1 MTPAPNKPLYINGRF
16 LTQKFSGVQ
25 RFATEVTLALQ
36 SLRADVELLV
46 PPGQIA
52 APIAG
57 SVTVGRWHGQGWEQL
72 ELPRRAADGLL
83 LNLGNTAPLM
93 GRHQIVVIHDAGVFS
108 TPETYP
114 WQLRMWYKAMQKA
127 LVLRRTA
134 LVTVS
139 EFARREIIQNL
150 RARPEDVTVVSEGA
164 DHIGRIAA
172 DETILAANGLE
183 AGGFVLAVGN
193 LAAHKNLAAL
203 GALAQA
209 LAQSGVKLVITGGF
223 GGKAFRATS
232 TLTLPEPALYIGRVS
247 DAALKALYQAAT
259 CFVFPSRYE
268 GFGLPMGEAMTCGCP
283 VVASD
288 IPVLREIFPQSALF
302 CDPLSPNDIAAKVLQ
317 LLGDKAL
324 QSKLSEAGIQQTK
337 TMTWH
342 HCGEEMNAI
351 ISRYEEKQV
360 KPSFLKKRLGRPRSK
375 KLL

>member
-1 MTPAPNKPLYINGRF
+1 MTQAPDKVLYINGRF

-46 PPGQIA
+46 PPGEIA

-57 SVTVGRWHGQGWEQL
+57 SVTVGRLHGQGWEQL

-83 LNLGNTAPLM
+83 LNLGNTAPLL
-93 GRHQIVVIHDAGVFS
+93 GRQQIVVIHDAGVFS

-114 WQLRMWYKAMQKA
+114 WQLRIWYKAMQKA
-127 LVLRRTA
+127 LVLRRTT

-139 EFARREIIQNL
+139 EFARREIIKNL
-150 RARPEDVTVVSEGA
+150 RARPEDVRVVSEGA

-203 GALAQA
+203 GALAQ
-209 LAQSGVKLVITGGF
+209 SGVKLVITGGF

-232 TLTLPEPALYIGRVS
+232 ALNLPEPALYIGRVS

-288 IPVLREIFPQSALF
+288 IPVLREIFPQCALF

-317 LLGDKAL
+317 LIGDKAL
-324 QSKLSEAGIQQTK
+324 QSKLSEAGIQRTK
-337 TMTWH
+337 TMTWQ

-351 ISRYEEKQV
+351 ISRYEGK
-360 KPSFLKKRLGRPRSK
+360 
-375 KLL
+375 

>member
-1 MTPAPNKPLYINGRF
+1 MKPAPNKPLYVNGRF

-25 RFATEVTLALQ
+25 RFATEVTLALH
-36 SLRADVELLV
+36 SLRADVEILV
-46 PPGQIA
+46 PPAQIA

-57 SVTVGRWHGQGWEQL
+57 SVTVGRLHGQGWEQL

-83 LNLGNTAPLM
+83 LNLGNTAPLL
-93 GRHQIVVIHDAGVFS
+93 GRRQIVVIHDAGVFT

-150 RARPEDVTVVSEGA
+150 GARPEDVTVVSEGA

-193 LAAHKNLAAL
+193 LAAHKNLSAL

-209 LAQSGVKLVITGGF
+209 LAPSGVKLVITGGF

-247 DAALKALYQAAT
+247 DAALKALYQAAA

-268 GFGLPMGEAMTCGCP
+268 GFGLPMAEAMTCGCP

-288 IPVLREIFPQSALF
+288 IPALREIFPQCALF
-302 CDPLSPNDIAAKVLQ
+302 CDPLSPNDIAANVLH
-317 LLGDKAL
+317 LLGDKTL
-324 QSKLSEAGIQQTK
+324 QSKLSEAGMQRTK
-337 TMTWH
+337 TMTWQ
-342 HCGEEMNAI
+342 HCGAEMNAI
-351 ISRYEEKQV
+351 VSRYDQAYV
-360 KPSFLKKRLGRPRSK
+360 PV
-375 KLL
+375 